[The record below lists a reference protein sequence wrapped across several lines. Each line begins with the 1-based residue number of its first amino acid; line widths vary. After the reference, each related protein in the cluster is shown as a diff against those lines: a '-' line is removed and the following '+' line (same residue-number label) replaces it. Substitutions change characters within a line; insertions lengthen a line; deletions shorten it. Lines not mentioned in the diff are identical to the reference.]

1 MSTTDKNYII
11 SQIANIVNA
20 DANGAI
26 VSLNTSSYTANLGP
40 VGNVTIT
47 GGSAGQALT
56 TDGSGTL
63 SWTTVTTNN
72 VANANYA
79 AYAGNVTIAAQSNIT
94 SVGTLSSLTVGG
106 VSNLNTVGN
115 LRITGGSNGQMLTTN
130 GSGTLSWATAN
141 VASST
146 QVGQFGL
153 FLSTPPDSTW
163 LPASTGPY
171 LVSSYPA
178 LGSLLGTPTVT
189 NSGNASVST
198 DTFGSM
204 VYGGGRYVLFP
215 TTAGNTIKYSTN
227 GSTWSNGG
235 TMPAGV
241 NWGTRVI
248 WTGTTFFGVAYSTAG
263 VAFTSPDGVTITNR
277 TLPAITGG
285 GNGYYSCCSNGST
298 IVALQYN
305 AASGGAKVAKSID
318 NGVTWTS
325 SVMPVNG
332 GFDFIAFGGGKYITA
347 IYGSSTGYYSTDAV
361 TWTQFTLPR
370 TGNWETASY
379 NGSYW
384 VMGTVTA
391 DTTMAMSYDGINWF
405 SIPTP
410 NGAAIWTDGLKW
422 DGTYW
427 YLIDQLS
434 PGNLRY
440 TKEVNVGWSTYN
452 IGTGFNNSRNNI
464 ASDGA
469 GTFIALG
476 WTGSIWA
483 AYKYTFTAAS
493 TFSVGS
499 GPVSVSR
506 GTWWIKS

>member
-47 GGSAGQALT
+47 GGSAGQSLT
-56 TDGSGTL
+56 TNGNGTL
-63 SWTTVTTNN
+63 SWTTVSTNN

-130 GSGTLSWATAN
+130 GIGSLSWATAN
-141 VASST
+141 VTSST

-178 LGSLLGTPTVT
+178 LGALLGTPTVT
-189 NSGNASVST
+189 TQSSSVNSILSSSC
-198 DTFGSM
+198 FG
-204 VYGGGRYVLFP
+204 YGGGRYIVIYSNDGS
-215 TTAGNTIKYSTN
+215 TNIMASKYSTDGITWTTGGSLPDYSGYWNGRTFVWN
-227 GSTWSNGG
+227 GSVFFVTDNGSG
-235 TMPAGV
+235 SVKAV
-241 NWGTRVI
+241 
-248 WTGTTFFGVAYSTAG
+248 
-263 VAFTSPDGVTITNR
+263 TSPDGVTWTPR
-277 TLPAITGG
+277 TLPTGPVAG
-285 GNGYYSCCSNGST
+285 DTYVTACVNGST
-298 IVALQYN
+298 IVTMTS
-305 AASGGAKVAKSID
+305 SGFIAKSTD
-318 NGVTWTS
+318 NGATWTS
-325 SVMPVNG
+325 SSGLPSGVYLPT
-332 GFDFIAFGGGKYITA
+332 IAYGGGKYIVLRYNSN
-347 IYGSSTGYYSTDAV
+347 IGYYSTDLV
-361 TWTQFTLPR
+361 TWTAFTLPR
-370 TGNWETASY
+370 VGNWWSAAH

-384 VMGTVTA
+384 IMGTDA
-391 DTTMAMSYDGINWF
+391 AESTMAMSYDGINWS

-410 NGAAIWTDGLKW
+410 VSNTAVTKLIWNGSRWIYVDATNNLLRWTQDVWATWSSTSIAAGAVK
-422 DGTYW
+422 
-427 YLIDQLS
+427 
-434 PGNLRY
+434 
-440 TKEVNVGWSTYN
+440 
-452 IGTGFNNSRNNI
+452 I
-464 ASDGA
+464 AATSDGA
-469 GTFIALG
+469 GNSVVVWNFNNKN
-476 WTGSIWA
+476 S
-483 AYKYTFTAAS
+483 YKYTFTAAS